1 MTTRDYLI
9 CGIFAAVLGV
19 SSILVIPMFF
29 TPIPITFQVMALG
42 ITAAVLGGRKGTLSV
57 LIYVLLGAVGLPV
70 FSGMKGGV
78 GSILGPTG
86 GYIWGFIPFEFISGS
101 LIEFIEKNNK
111 GNKGKI
117 MLEFLSLLL
126 GLAAVYVCGTI
137 QFMAVAGVGL
147 AEAVASAV
155 APFVV
160 LDSLKLFGAVV
171 ISMYI
176 KNSLPWVAERNK
188 QKYCFCEIIIFN
200 IFSFN

>member
-86 GYIWGFIPFEFISGS
+86 GYIWGFIPFAFISGS

-188 QKYCFCEIIIFN
+188 Q
-200 IFSFN
+200 